1 MDKIMSFNNFDSPA
15 ATRGRHGM
23 SLRRRKLGQRGSMLI
38 DTALALTV
46 ATIALTGQM
55 AQTSEAIDESLAKA
69 TGQWAVEYQG
79 GLNGYY
85 STNGQAIM
93 ANQGVAGVA
102 SPYAP
107 TIPELINLGYLPQ
120 GFGSKAPNGQ
130 VFTSNVTQVCP
141 GGTCTLAGYVYS
153 STPYKDATGAVRNDL
168 AGIAMQAA
176 GADAGMTPPGQ
187 AGQLVGTGNGWQ
199 TPMAGVQ
206 VGTLAMRVGSYSATD
221 AILSQF
227 YMLNGSR
234 KLTGPMNAN
243 GNNINNAASVYTQH
257 VGVNEG
263 GAGSGT
269 IGLAKQALYGDA
281 NNIVLQ
287 SSGTVYTRSTDWSRA
302 ADLQAQNIYAW
313 QGSVTADSNV
323 NANGTLWSN
332 GGVVTNGN
340 MTLATSGAQITNP
353 GRMHINVGENLYLQ
367 PWSGGTTIVGGG
379 GGSGNLQVNGTT
391 WMYGPTVNQGY
402 TYLNGGGV
410 VNSSLSMAATAWSGW
425 GCSGTGITT
434 DPNGDL
440 LSCKS
445 GVWQQVGSSGTSNY
459 VSMDIGNGGWF
470 GIPANT
476 KRVDGWVGVT
486 WTGSNAGVAQ
496 FIVRDTAGNI
506 QNYFYAGD
514 YGWND
519 GGSGSQWW
527 FPVSIPV
534 VSNSASIQMVQING
548 SNSLTW
554 HIASYTQ

>member
-1 MDKIMSFNNFDSPA
+1 MDKILSLNNFDRTAA
-15 ATRGRHGM
+15 ATGRHGM

-55 AQTSEAIDESLAKA
+55 EQTSEAIDESIAKA

-102 SPYAP
+102 NPYAP
-107 TIPELINLGYLPQ
+107 TIPELVNLGYLPQ

-141 GGTCTLAGYVYS
+141 GGNCTLAGYVYS
-153 STPYKDATGAVRNDL
+153 TSPYKDGTGAVRNDL

-187 AGQLVGTGNGWQ
+187 TGQLVGTGNSWQ

-234 KLTGPMNAN
+234 KLTGAMNAN
-243 GNNINNAASVYTQH
+243 GNNINSVGNLSAQGKIATNGLNPNDLPSGWGGGIRTWDVYAGGT
-257 VGVNEG
+257 VGVGAGG
-263 GAGSGT
+263 GAMPVAFMDQT
-269 IGLAKQALYGDA
+269 
-281 NNIVLQ
+281 
-287 SSGTVYTRSTDWSRA
+287 GTVQGQSVNST
-302 ADLQAQNIYAW
+302 
-313 QGSVTADSNV
+313 GNV
-323 NANGTLWSN
+323 NASGTLWSN

-340 MTLATSGAQITNP
+340 MTLATSGSQITNP

-367 PWSGGTTIVGGG
+367 PWSGGSTIVGGG
-379 GGSGNLQVNGTT
+379 GGSGNLQVTGTT
-391 WMYGPTVNQGY
+391 YMYGPTVNQGY

-410 VNSSLSMAATAWSGW
+410 VNSSLSMAATAWTGW

-445 GVWQQVGSSGTSNY
+445 GVWQQVGSSGTTNY

-470 GIPANT
+470 GIPANST
-476 KRVDGWVGVT
+476 RVDGYIVVS

-519 GGSGSQWW
+519 GGSGSKWW
-527 FPVSIPV
+527 IPVSIPV

-554 HIASYTQ
+554 HVASYTQ

>member
-1 MDKIMSFNNFDSPA
+1 MDKILSLNNFDRTAA
-15 ATRGRHGM
+15 ATGRHGM

-55 AQTSEAIDESLAKA
+55 AQTSEAIDESIAKA

-102 SPYAP
+102 NPYAP
-107 TIPELINLGYLPQ
+107 TIPELVNLGYLPQ

-141 GGTCTLAGYVYS
+141 GGNCTLAGYVYS
-153 STPYKDATGAVRNDL
+153 TSPYKDGTGAVRNDL

-187 AGQLVGTGNGWQ
+187 TGQLVGTGNSWQ

-234 KLTGPMNAN
+234 KLTGAMNAN
-243 GNNINNAASVYTQH
+243 GNNINSVGNLSAQGKIATNGLNPNDLPSGWGGGIRTWDVYAGGT
-257 VGVNEG
+257 VGVGAGG
-263 GAGSGT
+263 GAMPVAFMDQT
-269 IGLAKQALYGDA
+269 
-281 NNIVLQ
+281 
-287 SSGTVYTRSTDWSRA
+287 GTVQGQSVNST
-302 ADLQAQNIYAW
+302 
-313 QGSVTADSNV
+313 GNV
-323 NANGTLWSN
+323 NASGTLWSN

-340 MTLATSGAQITNP
+340 MTLATSGSQITNP

-367 PWSGGTTIVGGG
+367 PWSGGSTIVGGG
-379 GGSGNLQVNGTT
+379 GGSGKLQVTGTT
-391 WMYGPTVNQGY
+391 YMYGPTVNQGY

-410 VNSSLSMAATAWSGW
+410 VNSSLSMAATAWTGW

-445 GVWQQVGSSGTSNY
+445 GVWQQVGSSGTTNY

-470 GIPANT
+470 GIPANST
-476 KRVDGWVGVT
+476 RVDGYIVVS

-519 GGSGSQWW
+519 GGSGSKWW
-527 FPVSIPV
+527 IPVSIPV

-554 HIASYTQ
+554 HVASYTQ

>member
-1 MDKIMSFNNFDSPA
+1 MDKILSLNNFDRTAA
-15 ATRGRHGM
+15 ATGRHGM

-55 AQTSEAIDESLAKA
+55 AQTSEAIDESIAKA

-102 SPYAP
+102 NPYAP
-107 TIPELINLGYLPQ
+107 TIPELVNLGYLPQ

-141 GGTCTLAGYVYS
+141 GGNCTLAGYVYS
-153 STPYKDATGAVRNDL
+153 TSPYKDGTGAVRNDL

-187 AGQLVGTGNGWQ
+187 TGQLVGTGNSWQ

-234 KLTGPMNAN
+234 KLTGAMNAN
-243 GNNINNAASVYTQH
+243 GNNINSVGNLSAQGKIATNGLNPNDLPSGWGGGIRTWDVYAGGT
-257 VGVNEG
+257 VGVGAGG
-263 GAGSGT
+263 GAMPVAFMDQT
-269 IGLAKQALYGDA
+269 
-281 NNIVLQ
+281 
-287 SSGTVYTRSTDWSRA
+287 GTVQGQSVNST
-302 ADLQAQNIYAW
+302 
-313 QGSVTADSNV
+313 GNV
-323 NANGTLWSN
+323 NASGTLWSN

-340 MTLATSGAQITNP
+340 MTLATSGSQITNP

-367 PWSGGTTIVGGG
+367 PWSGGSTIVGGG
-379 GGSGNLQVNGTT
+379 GGSGNLQVTGTT
-391 WMYGPTVNQGY
+391 YMYGPTVNQGY

-410 VNSSLSMAATAWSGW
+410 VNSSLSMAATAWTGW

-445 GVWQQVGSSGTSNY
+445 GVWQQVGSSGTTNY

-470 GIPANT
+470 GIPANST
-476 KRVDGWVGVT
+476 RVDGYIVVS

-519 GGSGSQWW
+519 GGSGSKWW
-527 FPVSIPV
+527 IPVSIPV

-554 HIASYTQ
+554 HVASYTQ

>member
-1 MDKIMSFNNFDSPA
+1 MDKILSLNNFDRTAA
-15 ATRGRHGM
+15 ATGRHGM

-55 AQTSEAIDESLAKA
+55 AQTSEAIDESIAKA

-102 SPYAP
+102 NPYAP
-107 TIPELINLGYLPQ
+107 TIPELVNLGYLPQ

-141 GGTCTLAGYVYS
+141 GGNCTLAGYVYS
-153 STPYKDATGAVRNDL
+153 TSPYKDGTGAVRNDL

-187 AGQLVGTGNGWQ
+187 TGQLVGTGNSWQ

-234 KLTGPMNAN
+234 KLTGAMNAN
-243 GNNINNAASVYTQH
+243 GNNINSVGNLSAQGKIATNGLNPNDLPSGWGGGIRTWDVYAGGT
-257 VGVNEG
+257 VGVGAGG
-263 GAGSGT
+263 GAMPVAFMDQT
-269 IGLAKQALYGDA
+269 
-281 NNIVLQ
+281 
-287 SSGTVYTRSTDWSRA
+287 GTVQGQSVNST
-302 ADLQAQNIYAW
+302 
-313 QGSVTADSNV
+313 GNV
-323 NANGTLWSN
+323 NASGTLWSN

-340 MTLATSGAQITNP
+340 MTLATSGSQITNP

-367 PWSGGTTIVGGG
+367 PWSGGSTIVGGG
-379 GGSGNLQVNGTT
+379 GGSGNLQVTGTT
-391 WMYGPTVNQGY
+391 YMYVPTVNQGY

-410 VNSSLSMAATAWSGW
+410 VNSSLSMAATAWTGW

-445 GVWQQVGSSGTSNY
+445 GVWQQVGSSGTTNY

-470 GIPANT
+470 GIPANST
-476 KRVDGWVGVT
+476 RVDGYIVVS

-519 GGSGSQWW
+519 GGSGSKWW
-527 FPVSIPV
+527 IPVSIPV

-554 HIASYTQ
+554 HVASYTQ

>member
-1 MDKIMSFNNFDSPA
+1 MDKILSLNNFDRTAA
-15 ATRGRHGM
+15 ATGRHGM
-23 SLRRRKLGQRGSMLI
+23 SLRRRKLGQHGSMII

-55 AQTSEAIDESLAKA
+55 AQTSEAIDESIAKA

-102 SPYAP
+102 NPYAP
-107 TIPELINLGYLPQ
+107 TIPELVNLGYLPQ

-141 GGTCTLAGYVYS
+141 GGNCTLAGYVYS
-153 STPYKDATGAVRNDL
+153 TSPYKDGTGAVRNDL

-187 AGQLVGTGNGWQ
+187 TGQLVGTGNSWQ

-234 KLTGPMNAN
+234 KLTGAMNAN
-243 GNNINNAASVYTQH
+243 GNNINSVGNLSAQGKIATNGLNPNDLPSGWGGGIRTWDVYAGGT
-257 VGVNEG
+257 VGVGAGG
-263 GAGSGT
+263 GAMPVAFMDQT
-269 IGLAKQALYGDA
+269 
-281 NNIVLQ
+281 
-287 SSGTVYTRSTDWSRA
+287 GTVQGQSVNST
-302 ADLQAQNIYAW
+302 
-313 QGSVTADSNV
+313 GNV
-323 NANGTLWSN
+323 NASGTLWSN

-340 MTLATSGAQITNP
+340 MTLATSGSQITNP

-367 PWSGGTTIVGGG
+367 PWSGGSTIVGGG
-379 GGSGNLQVNGTT
+379 GGSGNLQVTGTT
-391 WMYGPTVNQGY
+391 YMYGPTVNQGY

-410 VNSSLSMAATAWSGW
+410 VNSSLSMAATAWTGW

-445 GVWQQVGSSGTSNY
+445 GVWQQVGSSGTTNY

-470 GIPANT
+470 GIPANST
-476 KRVDGWVGVT
+476 RVDGYIVVS

-519 GGSGSQWW
+519 GGSGSKWW
-527 FPVSIPV
+527 IPVSIPV

-554 HIASYTQ
+554 HVASYTQ

>member
-1 MDKIMSFNNFDSPA
+1 MDKILSLNNFDRTAA
-15 ATRGRHGM
+15 ATGRHGM

-38 DTALALTV
+38 DTAIALTV

-55 AQTSEAIDESLAKA
+55 AQTSEAIDESIAKA

-102 SPYAP
+102 NPYAP
-107 TIPELINLGYLPQ
+107 TIPELVNLGYLPQ

-141 GGTCTLAGYVYS
+141 GGNCTLAGYVYS
-153 STPYKDATGAVRNDL
+153 TSPYKDGTGAVRNDL

-187 AGQLVGTGNGWQ
+187 TGQLVGTGNSWQ

-234 KLTGPMNAN
+234 KLTGAMNAN
-243 GNNINNAASVYTQH
+243 GNNINSVGNLSAQGKIATNGLNPNDLPSGWGGGIRTWDVYAGGT
-257 VGVNEG
+257 VGVGAGG
-263 GAGSGT
+263 GAMPVAFMDQT
-269 IGLAKQALYGDA
+269 
-281 NNIVLQ
+281 
-287 SSGTVYTRSTDWSRA
+287 GTVQGQSVNST
-302 ADLQAQNIYAW
+302 
-313 QGSVTADSNV
+313 GNV
-323 NANGTLWSN
+323 NASGTLWSN

-340 MTLATSGAQITNP
+340 MTLATSGSQITNP

-367 PWSGGTTIVGGG
+367 PWSGGSTIVGGG
-379 GGSGNLQVNGTT
+379 GGSGNLQVTGTT
-391 WMYGPTVNQGY
+391 YMYGPTVNQGY

-410 VNSSLSMAATAWSGW
+410 VNSSLSMAATAWTGW

-445 GVWQQVGSSGTSNY
+445 GVWQQVGSSGTTNY

-470 GIPANT
+470 GIPANST
-476 KRVDGWVGVT
+476 RVDGYIVVS

-519 GGSGSQWW
+519 GGSGSKWW
-527 FPVSIPV
+527 IPVSIPV

-554 HIASYTQ
+554 HVASYTQ

>member
-1 MDKIMSFNNFDSPA
+1 MDKILSLNNFDRTAA
-15 ATRGRHGM
+15 ATGRHGM

-55 AQTSEAIDESLAKA
+55 AQTSEAIDESIAKA

-102 SPYAP
+102 NPYAP
-107 TIPELINLGYLPQ
+107 TIPELVNLGYLPQ

-141 GGTCTLAGYVYS
+141 GGNCTLAGYVYS
-153 STPYKDATGAVRNDL
+153 TSPYKDGTGAVRNDL

-187 AGQLVGTGNGWQ
+187 TGQLVGTGNSWQ

-234 KLTGPMNAN
+234 KLTGAMNAN
-243 GNNINNAASVYTQH
+243 GNNINSVGNLSAQGKIATNGLNPNDLPSGWGGGIRTWDVYAGGT
-257 VGVNEG
+257 VGVGAGG
-263 GAGSGT
+263 GAMPVAFMDQT
-269 IGLAKQALYGDA
+269 
-281 NNIVLQ
+281 
-287 SSGTVYTRSTDWSRA
+287 GTVQGQSVNST
-302 ADLQAQNIYAW
+302 
-313 QGSVTADSNV
+313 GNV
-323 NANGTLWSN
+323 NASGTLWSN

-340 MTLATSGAQITNP
+340 MTLATSGSQITNP

-367 PWSGGTTIVGGG
+367 PWSGGSTIVGGG
-379 GGSGNLQVNGTT
+379 GDSGNLQVTGTT
-391 WMYGPTVNQGY
+391 YMYGPTVNQGY

-410 VNSSLSMAATAWSGW
+410 VNSSLSMAATAWTGW

-445 GVWQQVGSSGTSNY
+445 GVWQQVGSSGTTNY

-470 GIPANT
+470 GIPANST
-476 KRVDGWVGVT
+476 RVDGYIVVS

-519 GGSGSQWW
+519 GGSGSKWW
-527 FPVSIPV
+527 IPVSIPV

-554 HIASYTQ
+554 HVASYTQ

>member
-1 MDKIMSFNNFDSPA
+1 MDKILSLNNFDRTAA
-15 ATRGRHGM
+15 ATGRHGM

-55 AQTSEAIDESLAKA
+55 AQTSEAIDESIAKA

-102 SPYAP
+102 NPYAP
-107 TIPELINLGYLPQ
+107 TIPELVNLGYLPQ

-141 GGTCTLAGYVYS
+141 GGNCTLAGYVYS
-153 STPYKDATGAVRNDL
+153 TSPYKDGTGAVRNDL

-187 AGQLVGTGNGWQ
+187 TGQLVGTGNSWQ
-199 TPMAGVQ
+199 TPMAGVK
-206 VGTLAMRVGSYSATD
+206 VGTLAMSVGSYSATD

-234 KLTGPMNAN
+234 KLTGAMNAN
-243 GNNINNAASVYTQH
+243 GNNINSVGNLSAQGKIATNGLNPNDLPSGWGGGIRTWDVYAGGT
-257 VGVNEG
+257 VGVGAGG
-263 GAGSGT
+263 GAMPVAFMDQT
-269 IGLAKQALYGDA
+269 
-281 NNIVLQ
+281 
-287 SSGTVYTRSTDWSRA
+287 GTVQGQSVNST
-302 ADLQAQNIYAW
+302 
-313 QGSVTADSNV
+313 GNV
-323 NANGTLWSN
+323 NASGTLWSN

-340 MTLATSGAQITNP
+340 MTLATSGSQITNP

-367 PWSGGTTIVGGG
+367 PWSGGSTIVGGG
-379 GGSGNLQVNGTT
+379 GGSGNLQVTGTT
-391 WMYGPTVNQGY
+391 YMYGPTVNQGY

-410 VNSSLSMAATAWSGW
+410 VNSSLSMAATAWTGW

-445 GVWQQVGSSGTSNY
+445 GVWQQVGSSGTTNY

-470 GIPANT
+470 GIPANST
-476 KRVDGWVGVT
+476 RVDGYIVVS

-519 GGSGSQWW
+519 GGSGSKWW
-527 FPVSIPV
+527 IPVSIPV

-554 HIASYTQ
+554 HVASYTQ

>member
-1 MDKIMSFNNFDSPA
+1 MDKILSLNNFDRTAA
-15 ATRGRHGM
+15 ATGRHGM

-55 AQTSEAIDESLAKA
+55 AQTSEAIDESIAKA

-102 SPYAP
+102 NPYAP
-107 TIPELINLGYLPQ
+107 TIPELVNLGYLPQ

-141 GGTCTLAGYVYS
+141 GGNCTLAGYVYS
-153 STPYKDATGAVRNDL
+153 TSPYKDGTGAVRNDL

-187 AGQLVGTGNGWQ
+187 TGQLVGTGNSWQ

-234 KLTGPMNAN
+234 KLTGAMNAN
-243 GNNINNAASVYTQH
+243 GNNINSVGNLSAQGKIATNGLNPNDLPSGWGGGIRTWDVYAGGT
-257 VGVNEG
+257 VGVGAGG
-263 GAGSGT
+263 GAMPVAFMDQT
-269 IGLAKQALYGDA
+269 
-281 NNIVLQ
+281 
-287 SSGTVYTRSTDWSRA
+287 GTVQGQSVNST
-302 ADLQAQNIYAW
+302 
-313 QGSVTADSNV
+313 GNV
-323 NANGTLWSN
+323 NASGTLWSN

-340 MTLATSGAQITNP
+340 MTLATSGSQITNP

-367 PWSGGTTIVGGG
+367 PWSGGSTIVGGG
-379 GGSGNLQVNGTT
+379 GGSGNLQVTGTT
-391 WMYGPTVNQGY
+391 YMYGPTVNQGY

-410 VNSSLSMAATAWSGW
+410 VNSSLSMAATAWTGW

-445 GVWQQVGSSGTSNY
+445 GVWQQVGSSGTTNY

-470 GIPANT
+470 GIPANST
-476 KRVDGWVGVT
+476 RVDGYIVVS

-519 GGSGSQWW
+519 GGSGSKWW
-527 FPVSIPV
+527 IPVSIPV

-548 SNSLTW
+548 SNSLTC
-554 HIASYTQ
+554 HVASYTQ

>member
-1 MDKIMSFNNFDSPA
+1 MDKILSLNNFDRTAA
-15 ATRGRHGM
+15 ATGRHGM

-55 AQTSEAIDESLAKA
+55 AQTSEAIDESIAKA

-102 SPYAP
+102 NPYAP
-107 TIPELINLGYLPQ
+107 TIPELVNLGYLPQ

-141 GGTCTLAGYVYS
+141 GGNCTLAGYVYS
-153 STPYKDATGAVRNDL
+153 TSPYKDGTGAVRNDL

-187 AGQLVGTGNGWQ
+187 TGQLVGTGNSWQ

-234 KLTGPMNAN
+234 KLTGAMNAN
-243 GNNINNAASVYTQH
+243 GNNINSVGNLSAQGKIATNGLNPNDLPSGWGGGIRTWDVYAGGT
-257 VGVNEG
+257 VGVGAGG
-263 GAGSGT
+263 GAMPVAFMDQT
-269 IGLAKQALYGDA
+269 
-281 NNIVLQ
+281 
-287 SSGTVYTRSTDWSRA
+287 GTVQGQSVNST
-302 ADLQAQNIYAW
+302 
-313 QGSVTADSNV
+313 GNV
-323 NANGTLWSN
+323 NASGTLWSN

-340 MTLATSGAQITNP
+340 MTLATSGSQITNP

-367 PWSGGTTIVGGG
+367 PWSGGSTIVGCG
-379 GGSGNLQVNGTT
+379 GGSGNLQVTGTT
-391 WMYGPTVNQGY
+391 YMYGPTVNQGY

-410 VNSSLSMAATAWSGW
+410 VNSSLSMAATAWTGW

-445 GVWQQVGSSGTSNY
+445 GVWQQVGSSGTTNY

-470 GIPANT
+470 GIPANST
-476 KRVDGWVGVT
+476 RVDGYIVVS

-519 GGSGSQWW
+519 GGSGSKWW
-527 FPVSIPV
+527 IPVSIPV

-554 HIASYTQ
+554 HVASYTQ

>member
-1 MDKIMSFNNFDSPA
+1 MDQILSFNNFDRPA
-15 ATRGRHGM
+15 ESRGRQGK
-23 SLRRRKLGQRGSMLI
+23 SLRRRKLGQRGSVLI

-55 AQTSEAIDESLAKA
+55 AQTSEAIDESIAKA

-85 STNGQAIM
+85 SSNGQAIM
-93 ANQGVAGVA
+93 ASQGVAGVA
-102 SPYAP
+102 NPYAP

-141 GGTCTLAGYVYS
+141 GGNCSLAGYVYS
-153 STPYKDATGAVRNDL
+153 STPYMDGTGAVRNDL

-176 GADAGMTPPGQ
+176 GADGGMTPPGQ
-187 AGQLVGTGNGWQ
+187 TGQLVGTGNSWQ
-199 TPMAGVQ
+199 TPMPGVQ
-206 VGTLAMRVGSYSATD
+206 VGTFAMRVGSYSATD

-234 KLTGPMNAN
+234 ALTGAMNAN

-263 GAGSGT
+263 SAAGST
-269 IGLAKQALYGDA
+269 IGLGKQALYGDGS
-281 NNIVLQ
+281 NIVMV
-287 SSGTVYTRSTDWSRA
+287 SPGTVYTRSADWSRA

-323 NANGTLWSN
+323 SANGTLWSN
-332 GGVVTNGN
+332 GGVTTNGS
-340 MTLATSGAQITNP
+340 MTFATWGAQISDP
-353 GRMHINVGENLYLQ
+353 GRLHINVGENLYLQ
-367 PWSGGTTIVGGG
+367 PWSGGSTIVGGG

-391 WMYGPTVNQGY
+391 WMYGPTVNNGY

-425 GCSGTGITT
+425 GCSGNAITT

-445 GVWQQVGSSGTSNY
+445 GVWQQAGSSGTNNY
-459 VSMDIGNGGWF
+459 VALDLGNGGTYWLPS
-470 GIPANT
+470 GT
-476 KRVDGWVGVT
+476 KRVDGYISVT
-486 WTGSNAGVAQ
+486 WTGSNAGVAE
-496 FIVRDTAGNI
+496 FIVRDISGNI
-506 QNYFYAGD
+506 QNFFYAGD
-514 YGWND
+514 NGWND

-527 FPVSIPV
+527 IPVSIPL
-534 VSNSASIQMVQING
+534 VSNSGSIQMVQING
-548 SNSLTW
+548 SNALTW
-554 HIASYTQ
+554 HIGSYTQ

>member
-1 MDKIMSFNNFDSPA
+1 MDKILSFNNFDRPA
-15 ATRGRHGM
+15 AARGRHGM

-55 AQTSEAIDESLAKA
+55 AQTSEAIDESIAKA

-102 SPYAP
+102 NPYAP
-107 TIPELINLGYLPQ
+107 TIPELVNLGYLPQ

-141 GGTCTLAGYVYS
+141 GGNCTLAGYVYS
-153 STPYKDATGAVRNDL
+153 TSPYKDGTGAVRNDL

-234 KLTGPMNAN
+234 ALTGAMNAN
-243 GNNINNAASVYTQH
+243 GNNINSVGNLSAQGKIATNGLNPNDLPSGWGGGIRTWDVYAGGT
-257 VGVNEG
+257 VGVGAGG
-263 GAGSGT
+263 GAMPVAFMNQT
-269 IGLAKQALYGDA
+269 GLVQGE
-281 NNIVLQ
+281 
-287 SSGTVYTRSTDWSRA
+287 TVNS
-302 ADLQAQNIYAW
+302 N
-313 QGSVTADSNV
+313 GNV
-323 NANGTLWSN
+323 NASGTLWSN

-340 MTLATSGAQITNP
+340 MTLATSGAQISNP

-367 PWSGGTTIVGGG
+367 PWSGGSTIVGGG

-391 WMYGPTVNQGY
+391 WLYGPTVNQGY

-445 GVWQQVGSSGTSNY
+445 GVWQQVGSSGTNNY
-459 VSMDIGNGGWF
+459 VSMDIGNGGWY

-476 KRVDGWVGVT
+476 KRVDGWVNVT

-548 SNSLTW
+548 SNALTW
-554 HIASYTQ
+554 HVASYTQ

>member
-1 MDKIMSFNNFDSPA
+1 MDKILSLNNFDRTAA
-15 ATRGRHGM
+15 ATGRHGM

-55 AQTSEAIDESLAKA
+55 AQTSEAIDESIAKA

-102 SPYAP
+102 NPYAP
-107 TIPELINLGYLPQ
+107 TIPELVNLGYLPQ

-141 GGTCTLAGYVYS
+141 GGNCTLAGYVYS
-153 STPYKDATGAVRNDL
+153 TSPYKDGTGAVRNDL

-187 AGQLVGTGNGWQ
+187 TGQLVGTGNSWQ

-234 KLTGPMNAN
+234 KLTGAMNAN
-243 GNNINNAASVYTQH
+243 GNNINSVGNLSAQGKIATNGLNPNDLPSGWGGGIRTWDVYAGGT
-257 VGVNEG
+257 VGVGAGG
-263 GAGSGT
+263 GAMPVAFMDQT
-269 IGLAKQALYGDA
+269 
-281 NNIVLQ
+281 
-287 SSGTVYTRSTDWSRA
+287 GTVQGQSVNST
-302 ADLQAQNIYAW
+302 
-313 QGSVTADSNV
+313 GNV
-323 NANGTLWSN
+323 NASGTLWSN

-340 MTLATSGAQITNP
+340 MTLATSGSQITNP

-367 PWSGGTTIVGGG
+367 PWSVGSTIVGGG
-379 GGSGNLQVNGTT
+379 GGSGNLQVTGTT
-391 WMYGPTVNQGY
+391 YMYGPTVNQGY

-410 VNSSLSMAATAWSGW
+410 VNSSLSMAATAWTGW

-445 GVWQQVGSSGTSNY
+445 GVWQQVGSSGTTNY

-470 GIPANT
+470 GIPANST
-476 KRVDGWVGVT
+476 RVDGYIVVS

-519 GGSGSQWW
+519 GGSGSKWW
-527 FPVSIPV
+527 IPVSIPV

-554 HIASYTQ
+554 HVASYTQ

>member
-1 MDKIMSFNNFDSPA
+1 MDKILSLNNFDRTAA
-15 ATRGRHGM
+15 ATGRHGM

-46 ATIALTGQM
+46 ATIALKGQM
-55 AQTSEAIDESLAKA
+55 AQTSEAIDESIAKA

-102 SPYAP
+102 NPYAP
-107 TIPELINLGYLPQ
+107 TIPELVNLGYLPQ

-141 GGTCTLAGYVYS
+141 GGNCTLAGYVYS
-153 STPYKDATGAVRNDL
+153 TSPYKDGTGAVRNDL

-187 AGQLVGTGNGWQ
+187 TGQLVGTGNSWQ

-234 KLTGPMNAN
+234 KLTGAMNAN
-243 GNNINNAASVYTQH
+243 GNNINSVGNLSAQGKIATNGLNPNDLPSGWGGGIRTWDVYAGGT
-257 VGVNEG
+257 VGVGAGG
-263 GAGSGT
+263 GAMPVAFMDQT
-269 IGLAKQALYGDA
+269 
-281 NNIVLQ
+281 
-287 SSGTVYTRSTDWSRA
+287 GTVQGQSVNST
-302 ADLQAQNIYAW
+302 
-313 QGSVTADSNV
+313 GNV
-323 NANGTLWSN
+323 NASGTLWSN

-340 MTLATSGAQITNP
+340 MTLATSGSQITNP

-367 PWSGGTTIVGGG
+367 PWSGGSTIVGGG
-379 GGSGNLQVNGTT
+379 GGSGNLQVTGTT
-391 WMYGPTVNQGY
+391 YMYGPTVNQGY

-410 VNSSLSMAATAWSGW
+410 VNSSLSMAATAWTGW

-445 GVWQQVGSSGTSNY
+445 GVWQQVGSSGTTNY

-470 GIPANT
+470 GIPANST
-476 KRVDGWVGVT
+476 RVDGYIVVS

-519 GGSGSQWW
+519 GGSGSKWW
-527 FPVSIPV
+527 IPVSIPV

-554 HIASYTQ
+554 HVASYTQ

>member
-1 MDKIMSFNNFDSPA
+1 MGKILSFNSFDRPPA
-15 ATRGRHGM
+15 GRGRHGL

-55 AQTSEAIDESLAKA
+55 AQTSEVVDESIAKA

-102 SPYAP
+102 NPYAP

-120 GFGSKAPNGQ
+120 GFGTKAPNGQ

-141 GGTCTLAGYVYS
+141 GGNCTLAGYVYS
-153 STPYKDATGAVRNDL
+153 STPYKDGTGAVRNDL

-234 KLTGPMNAN
+234 ALTGAMNAN
-243 GNNINNAASVYTQH
+243 GQNINNAASVYTQH

-263 GAGSGT
+263 GAGAGI
-269 IGLAKQALYGDA
+269 IGLAKQALYGDSS
-281 NNIVLQ
+281 NIVLQ
-287 SSGTVYTRSTDWSRA
+287 SSGTVYTRSANWTRA
-302 ADLQAQNIYAW
+302 ADFQAQNIYAW
-313 QGSVTADSNV
+313 QGGVTADGNV
-323 NANGTLWSN
+323 TLN
-332 GGVVTNGN
+332 
-340 MTLATSGAQITNP
+340 TSGAQITDP
-353 GRMHINVGENLYLQ
+353 GRLHVNAGENLYLQ
-367 PWSGGTTIVGGG
+367 PWSGGSTIVGGG
-379 GGSGNLQVNGTT
+379 GGSGNLQVTGTT

-445 GVWQQVGSSGTSNY
+445 GVWQQVGSSGTNNY

-470 GIPANT
+470 GIPGNT
-476 KRVDGWVGVT
+476 KRVDGWVFVQ

-496 FIVRDTAGNI
+496 FIVRDAAGNI

-514 YGWND
+514 NGWND

-527 FPVSIPV
+527 LPVSIPV
-534 VSNSASIQMVQING
+534 ASNSASIQMVQING
-548 SNSLTW
+548 SNTLTW
-554 HIASYTQ
+554 HVASYTQ

>member
-1 MDKIMSFNNFDSPA
+1 MDKILSLNNFDRTAA
-15 ATRGRHGM
+15 ATGRHGM

-55 AQTSEAIDESLAKA
+55 AQTSEAIDESIAKA

-102 SPYAP
+102 NPYAP
-107 TIPELINLGYLPQ
+107 TIPELVNLGYLPQ

-141 GGTCTLAGYVYS
+141 GGNCTLAGYVYS
-153 STPYKDATGAVRNDL
+153 TSPYKDGTGAVRNDL

-187 AGQLVGTGNGWQ
+187 TGQLVGTGNSWQ

-234 KLTGPMNAN
+234 KLTGAMNAN
-243 GNNINNAASVYTQH
+243 GNNINSVGNLSAQGKIATNGLNPNDLPSGWGGGIRTWDVYAGGT
-257 VGVNEG
+257 VGVGAGG
-263 GAGSGT
+263 GAMPVAFMDQT
-269 IGLAKQALYGDA
+269 
-281 NNIVLQ
+281 
-287 SSGTVYTRSTDWSRA
+287 GTVQGQSVNST
-302 ADLQAQNIYAW
+302 
-313 QGSVTADSNV
+313 GNV
-323 NANGTLWSN
+323 NASGTLWSN

-340 MTLATSGAQITNP
+340 MTLATSGSQITNP

-367 PWSGGTTIVGGG
+367 PWSGGSTIVGGG
-379 GGSGNLQVNGTT
+379 GGSGNLQVTGTT
-391 WMYGPTVNQGY
+391 YMYGPTVNQGY

-410 VNSSLSMAATAWSGW
+410 VNSSLSMAATAWTGW

-445 GVWQQVGSSGTSNY
+445 GVWKQVGSSGTTNY

-470 GIPANT
+470 GIPANST
-476 KRVDGWVGVT
+476 RVDGYIVVS

-519 GGSGSQWW
+519 GGSGSKWW
-527 FPVSIPV
+527 IPVSIPV

-554 HIASYTQ
+554 HVASYTQ

>member
-1 MDKIMSFNNFDSPA
+1 MDKILSLNNFDRTAA
-15 ATRGRHGM
+15 ATGRHGM

-55 AQTSEAIDESLAKA
+55 AQTSEAIDESIAKA

-102 SPYAP
+102 NPYAP
-107 TIPELINLGYLPQ
+107 TIPELVNLGYLPQ

-141 GGTCTLAGYVYS
+141 GGNCTLAGYVYS
-153 STPYKDATGAVRNDL
+153 TSPYKDGTGAVRNDL

-187 AGQLVGTGNGWQ
+187 TGQLVGTGNSWQ

-234 KLTGPMNAN
+234 KLTGAMNAN
-243 GNNINNAASVYTQH
+243 GNNINSVGNLSAQGKIATNGLNPNDLPSGWGGGIRTWDVYAGGT
-257 VGVNEG
+257 VGVGAGG
-263 GAGSGT
+263 GAMPVAFMDQT
-269 IGLAKQALYGDA
+269 
-281 NNIVLQ
+281 
-287 SSGTVYTRSTDWSRA
+287 GTVQGQSVNST
-302 ADLQAQNIYAW
+302 
-313 QGSVTADSNV
+313 GNV
-323 NANGTLWSN
+323 NASGTLWSN

-340 MTLATSGAQITNP
+340 MTLATSGSQITNP

-367 PWSGGTTIVGGG
+367 PWSGVSTIVGGG
-379 GGSGNLQVNGTT
+379 GGSGNLQVTGTT
-391 WMYGPTVNQGY
+391 YMYGPTVNQGY

-410 VNSSLSMAATAWSGW
+410 VNSSLSMAATAWTGW

-445 GVWQQVGSSGTSNY
+445 GVWQQVGSSGTTNY

-470 GIPANT
+470 GIPANST
-476 KRVDGWVGVT
+476 RVDGYIVVS

-519 GGSGSQWW
+519 GGSGSKWW
-527 FPVSIPV
+527 IPVSIPV

-554 HIASYTQ
+554 HVASYTQ

>member
-1 MDKIMSFNNFDSPA
+1 MDKILSLNNFDRTAA
-15 ATRGRHGM
+15 ATGRHGM

-55 AQTSEAIDESLAKA
+55 AQTSEAIDESIAKA

-102 SPYAP
+102 NPYAP
-107 TIPELINLGYLPQ
+107 TIPELVNLGYLPQ

-141 GGTCTLAGYVYS
+141 GGNCTLAGYVYS
-153 STPYKDATGAVRNDL
+153 TSPYKDGTGAVRNDL

-187 AGQLVGTGNGWQ
+187 TGQLVGTGNSWQ

-234 KLTGPMNAN
+234 KLTGAMNAN
-243 GNNINNAASVYTQH
+243 GNNINSVGNLSAQGKIATNGLNPNDLPSGWGGGIRTWDVYAGGT
-257 VGVNEG
+257 VGVGAGG
-263 GAGSGT
+263 GAMPVAFMDQT
-269 IGLAKQALYGDA
+269 
-281 NNIVLQ
+281 
-287 SSGTVYTRSTDWSRA
+287 GTVQGQSVNST
-302 ADLQAQNIYAW
+302 
-313 QGSVTADSNV
+313 GNV
-323 NANGTLWSN
+323 NASGTLWSN

-340 MTLATSGAQITNP
+340 MTLATSGSQITNP

-367 PWSGGTTIVGGG
+367 PCSGGSTIVGGG
-379 GGSGNLQVNGTT
+379 GVSGNLQVTGTT
-391 WMYGPTVNQGY
+391 YMYGPTVNQGY

-410 VNSSLSMAATAWSGW
+410 VNSSLSMAATAWTGW

-445 GVWQQVGSSGTSNY
+445 GVWQQVGSSGTTNY

-470 GIPANT
+470 GIPANST
-476 KRVDGWVGVT
+476 RVDGYIVVS

-519 GGSGSQWW
+519 GGSGSKWW
-527 FPVSIPV
+527 IPVSIPV

-554 HIASYTQ
+554 HVASYTQ

>member
-1 MDKIMSFNNFDSPA
+1 MDKILSLNNFDRTAA
-15 ATRGRHGM
+15 ATGRHGM

-55 AQTSEAIDESLAKA
+55 AQTSEAIDESIAKA

-102 SPYAP
+102 NPYAP
-107 TIPELINLGYLPQ
+107 TIPELVNLGYLPQ

-141 GGTCTLAGYVYS
+141 GGNCTLAGYVYS
-153 STPYKDATGAVRNDL
+153 TSPYKDGTGAVRNDL

-187 AGQLVGTGNGWQ
+187 TGQLVGTGNSWQ

-234 KLTGPMNAN
+234 KLTGAMNAN
-243 GNNINNAASVYTQH
+243 GNNINSVGNLSAQGKIATNGLNPNDLPSGWGGGIRTWDVYAGGT
-257 VGVNEG
+257 VGVGAGG
-263 GAGSGT
+263 GAMPVAFMDQT
-269 IGLAKQALYGDA
+269 
-281 NNIVLQ
+281 
-287 SSGTVYTRSTDWSRA
+287 GTVQGQSVNST
-302 ADLQAQNIYAW
+302 
-313 QGSVTADSNV
+313 GNV
-323 NANGTLWSN
+323 NASGTLWSN

-340 MTLATSGAQITNP
+340 MTLATSGSQITNP

-367 PWSGGTTIVGGG
+367 PWSGGSTIVGGG
-379 GGSGNLQVNGTT
+379 GGSGNLQVTGTT
-391 WMYGPTVNQGY
+391 YMYGPTVNQGY

-410 VNSSLSMAATAWSGW
+410 VNSSLSMAATAWTGW

-445 GVWQQVGSSGTSNY
+445 GVWQQVGSSGTTNY

-470 GIPANT
+470 GIPANST
-476 KRVDGWVGVT
+476 RVDGYIVVS

-519 GGSGSQWW
+519 GGSGSKWW
-527 FPVSIPV
+527 IPVSIPV

-548 SNSLTW
+548 SNSLT
-554 HIASYTQ
+554 

>member
-1 MDKIMSFNNFDSPA
+1 MDKILSLNNFDRTAA
-15 ATRGRHGM
+15 ATGRHGM

-55 AQTSEAIDESLAKA
+55 AQTSEAIDESIAKA

-102 SPYAP
+102 NPYAP
-107 TIPELINLGYLPQ
+107 TIPELVNLGYLPQ

-141 GGTCTLAGYVYS
+141 GGNCTLAGYVYS
-153 STPYKDATGAVRNDL
+153 TSPYKDGTGAVRNDL

-187 AGQLVGTGNGWQ
+187 TGQLVGTGNSWQ

-234 KLTGPMNAN
+234 KLTGAMNAN
-243 GNNINNAASVYTQH
+243 GNNINSVGNLSAQGKIATNGLNPNDLPSGWGGGIRTWDVYAGGT
-257 VGVNEG
+257 VGVGAGG
-263 GAGSGT
+263 GAMPVAFMDQT
-269 IGLAKQALYGDA
+269 
-281 NNIVLQ
+281 
-287 SSGTVYTRSTDWSRA
+287 GTVQGQSVNST
-302 ADLQAQNIYAW
+302 
-313 QGSVTADSNV
+313 GNV
-323 NANGTLWSN
+323 NASGTLWSN

-340 MTLATSGAQITNP
+340 MTLATSGSQITNP

-367 PWSGGTTIVGGG
+367 PWSGGSTIVGGG
-379 GGSGNLQVNGTT
+379 GGSGNLQVTGTT
-391 WMYGPTVNQGY
+391 YMYGPTVNQGY

-410 VNSSLSMAATAWSGW
+410 VNSSLSMAATSWTGW

-445 GVWQQVGSSGTSNY
+445 GVWQQVGSSGTTNY

-470 GIPANT
+470 GIPANST
-476 KRVDGWVGVT
+476 RVDGYIVVS

-519 GGSGSQWW
+519 GGSGSKWW
-527 FPVSIPV
+527 IPVSIPV

-554 HIASYTQ
+554 HVASYTQ

>member
-1 MDKIMSFNNFDSPA
+1 MDQIVSLKNLNRPL
-15 ATRGRHGM
+15 ATKGRHGT
-23 SLRRRKLGQRGSMLI
+23 SIRRWKLRQRGSMLL

-55 AQTSEAIDESLAKA
+55 AQTSEAIDESIAKA

-107 TIPELINLGYLPQ
+107 TIAELINLGYLPQ

-141 GGTCTLAGYVYS
+141 GGNCTLAGYVYS

-206 VGTLAMRVGSYSATD
+206 VGTFAMRVGSYSATD

-234 KLTGPMNAN
+234 ALTGAMNAN
-243 GNNINNAASVYTQH
+243 GNNINSVGNLSAQGKIATNGLNPNDLPSGWGGGVRTWDVYAGGT
-257 VGVNEG
+257 VGVGAGG
-263 GAGSGT
+263 GAIPLAYMNNT
-269 IGLAKQALYGDA
+269 GLVQG
-281 NNIVLQ
+281 Q
-287 SSGTVYTRSTDWSRA
+287 TVNS
-302 ADLQAQNIYAW
+302 N
-313 QGSVTADSNV
+313 GNV
-323 NANGTLWSN
+323 NASGTLWSN

-340 MTLATSGAQITNP
+340 MTLATSNAQISNP

-367 PWSGGTTIVGGG
+367 PWSGGSTIIGGG

-410 VNSSLSMAATAWSGW
+410 VNSSLSMAATAWAGW
-425 GCSGTGITT
+425 GCSGNGITT
-434 DPNGDL
+434 DPNGQL
-440 LSCKS
+440 LSCQS
-445 GVWQQVGSSGTSNY
+445 GVWSAAGGGGSAVAYCKSTSC
-459 VSMDIGNGGWF
+459 
-470 GIPANT
+470 
-476 KRVDGWVGVT
+476 GVT
-486 WTGSNAGVAQ
+486 LPSAGTWDISGIAYAQQAAWSGATFWINGAVVDTNANWGDQAGTG
-496 FIVRDTAGNI
+496 
-506 QNYFYAGD
+506 
-514 YGWND
+514 YGIMTGAYRIAV
-519 GGSGSQWW
+519 GG
-527 FPVSIPV
+527 PTYI
-534 VSNSASIQMVQING
+534 SASTSWGSAWGDFTIN
-548 SNSLTW
+548 LHATKE
-554 HIASYTQ
+554 

>member
-1 MDKIMSFNNFDSPA
+1 MDKILSLNNFDRTAA
-15 ATRGRHGM
+15 ATGRHGM

-55 AQTSEAIDESLAKA
+55 AQTSEAIDESIAKA

-102 SPYAP
+102 NPYAP
-107 TIPELINLGYLPQ
+107 TIPELVNLGYLPQ

-141 GGTCTLAGYVYS
+141 GGNCTLAGYVYS
-153 STPYKDATGAVRNDL
+153 TSPYKDGTGAVRNDL

-187 AGQLVGTGNGWQ
+187 TGQLVGTGNSWQ

-234 KLTGPMNAN
+234 NLTGAMNAN
-243 GNNINNAASVYTQH
+243 GNNINSVGNLSAQGKIATNGLNPNDLPSGWGGGIRTWDVYAGGT
-257 VGVNEG
+257 VGVGAGG
-263 GAGSGT
+263 GAMPVAFMDQT
-269 IGLAKQALYGDA
+269 
-281 NNIVLQ
+281 
-287 SSGTVYTRSTDWSRA
+287 GTVQGQSVNST
-302 ADLQAQNIYAW
+302 
-313 QGSVTADSNV
+313 GNV
-323 NANGTLWSN
+323 NASGTLWSN

-340 MTLATSGAQITNP
+340 MTLATSGSQITNP

-367 PWSGGTTIVGGG
+367 PWSGGSTIVGGG
-379 GGSGNLQVNGTT
+379 GGSGNLQVTGTT
-391 WMYGPTVNQGY
+391 YMYGPTVNQGY

-410 VNSSLSMAATAWSGW
+410 VNSSLSMAATAWTGW

-445 GVWQQVGSSGTSNY
+445 GVWQQVGSSGTTNY

-470 GIPANT
+470 GIPANST
-476 KRVDGWVGVT
+476 RVDGYIVVS

-519 GGSGSQWW
+519 GGSGSKWW
-527 FPVSIPV
+527 IPVSIPV

-554 HIASYTQ
+554 HVASYTQ

>member
-1 MDKIMSFNNFDSPA
+1 MDKILSLNNFDRTAA
-15 ATRGRHGM
+15 ATGRHGM

-55 AQTSEAIDESLAKA
+55 AQTSEAIDESIAKA

-102 SPYAP
+102 NPYAP
-107 TIPELINLGYLPQ
+107 TIPELVNLGYLPQ

-141 GGTCTLAGYVYS
+141 GGNCTLAGYVYS
-153 STPYKDATGAVRNDL
+153 TSPYKDGTGAVRNDL

-187 AGQLVGTGNGWQ
+187 TGQLVGTGNSWQ

-234 KLTGPMNAN
+234 KLTGAMNAN
-243 GNNINNAASVYTQH
+243 GNNINSVGNLSAQGKIATNGLNPNDLPSGWGGGIRTWDVYAGRT
-257 VGVNEG
+257 VGVGAGG
-263 GAGSGT
+263 GAMPVAFMDQT
-269 IGLAKQALYGDA
+269 
-281 NNIVLQ
+281 
-287 SSGTVYTRSTDWSRA
+287 GTVQGQSVNST
-302 ADLQAQNIYAW
+302 
-313 QGSVTADSNV
+313 GNV
-323 NANGTLWSN
+323 NASGTLWSN

-340 MTLATSGAQITNP
+340 MTLATSGSQITNP

-367 PWSGGTTIVGGG
+367 PWSGGSTIVGGG
-379 GGSGNLQVNGTT
+379 GGSGNLQVTGTT
-391 WMYGPTVNQGY
+391 YMYGPTVNQGY

-410 VNSSLSMAATAWSGW
+410 VNSSLSMAATAWTGW

-445 GVWQQVGSSGTSNY
+445 GVWQQVGSSGTTNY

-470 GIPANT
+470 GIPANST
-476 KRVDGWVGVT
+476 RVDGYIVVS

-519 GGSGSQWW
+519 GGSGSKWW
-527 FPVSIPV
+527 IPVSIPV

-554 HIASYTQ
+554 HVASYTQ

>member
-1 MDKIMSFNNFDSPA
+1 MDKILSLNNFDRTAA
-15 ATRGRHGM
+15 ATGRHGM

-55 AQTSEAIDESLAKA
+55 AQTSEAIDESIAKA

-102 SPYAP
+102 NPYAP
-107 TIPELINLGYLPQ
+107 TIPELVNLGYLPQ

-141 GGTCTLAGYVYS
+141 GGNCTLAGYVYS
-153 STPYKDATGAVRNDL
+153 TSPYKDGTGAVRNDL

-187 AGQLVGTGNGWQ
+187 TGQLVGTGNSWQ

-234 KLTGPMNAN
+234 KLTGAMNAN
-243 GNNINNAASVYTQH
+243 GNNINSVGNLSAQGKIATNGLNPNDLPSGWGVGIRTWDVYAGGT
-257 VGVNEG
+257 VGVGAGG
-263 GAGSGT
+263 GAMPVAFMDQT
-269 IGLAKQALYGDA
+269 
-281 NNIVLQ
+281 
-287 SSGTVYTRSTDWSRA
+287 GTVQGQSVNST
-302 ADLQAQNIYAW
+302 
-313 QGSVTADSNV
+313 GNV
-323 NANGTLWSN
+323 NASGTLWSN

-340 MTLATSGAQITNP
+340 MTLATSGSQITNP

-367 PWSGGTTIVGGG
+367 PWSGGSTIVGGG
-379 GGSGNLQVNGTT
+379 GGSGNLQVTGTT
-391 WMYGPTVNQGY
+391 YMYGPTVNQGY

-410 VNSSLSMAATAWSGW
+410 VNSSLSMAATAWTGW

-445 GVWQQVGSSGTSNY
+445 GVWQQVGSSGTTNY

-470 GIPANT
+470 GIPANST
-476 KRVDGWVGVT
+476 RVDGYIVVS

-519 GGSGSQWW
+519 GGSGSKWW
-527 FPVSIPV
+527 IPVSIPV

-554 HIASYTQ
+554 HVASYTQ

>member
-1 MDKIMSFNNFDSPA
+1 
-15 ATRGRHGM
+15 
-23 SLRRRKLGQRGSMLI
+23 
-38 DTALALTV
+38 
-46 ATIALTGQM
+46 
-55 AQTSEAIDESLAKA
+55 
-69 TGQWAVEYQG
+69 
-79 GLNGYY
+79 
-85 STNGQAIM
+85 
-93 ANQGVAGVA
+93 
-102 SPYAP
+102 
-107 TIPELINLGYLPQ
+107 
-120 GFGSKAPNGQ
+120 
-130 VFTSNVTQVCP
+130 
-141 GGTCTLAGYVYS
+141 
-153 STPYKDATGAVRNDL
+153 
-168 AGIAMQAA
+168 MQAA

-187 AGQLVGTGNGWQ
+187 TGQLVGTGNSWQ

-234 KLTGPMNAN
+234 KLTGAMNAN
-243 GNNINNAASVYTQH
+243 GNNINSVGNLSAQGKIATNGLNPNDLPSGWGGGIRTWDVYAGGT
-257 VGVNEG
+257 VGVGAGG
-263 GAGSGT
+263 GAMPVAFMDQT
-269 IGLAKQALYGDA
+269 
-281 NNIVLQ
+281 
-287 SSGTVYTRSTDWSRA
+287 GTVQGQSVNST
-302 ADLQAQNIYAW
+302 
-313 QGSVTADSNV
+313 GNV
-323 NANGTLWSN
+323 NASGTLWSN

-340 MTLATSGAQITNP
+340 MTLATSGSQITNP

-367 PWSGGTTIVGGG
+367 PWSGGSTIVGGG
-379 GGSGNLQVNGTT
+379 GGSGNLQVTGTT
-391 WMYGPTVNQGY
+391 YMYGPTVNQGY

-410 VNSSLSMAATAWSGW
+410 VNSSLSMAATAWTGW

-445 GVWQQVGSSGTSNY
+445 GVWQQVGSSGTTNY

-470 GIPANT
+470 GIPANST
-476 KRVDGWVGVT
+476 RVDGYIVVS

-519 GGSGSQWW
+519 GGSGSKWW
-527 FPVSIPV
+527 IPVSIPV

-554 HIASYTQ
+554 HVASYTQ

>member
-1 MDKIMSFNNFDSPA
+1 MDKILSLNNFDRTAA
-15 ATRGRHGM
+15 ATGRHGM

-55 AQTSEAIDESLAKA
+55 AQTSEAIDESIAKA

-102 SPYAP
+102 NPYAP
-107 TIPELINLGYLPQ
+107 TIPELVNLGYLPQ

-141 GGTCTLAGYVYS
+141 GGNCTLAGYVYS
-153 STPYKDATGAVRNDL
+153 TSPYKDGTGAVRNDL

-187 AGQLVGTGNGWQ
+187 TGQLVGTGNSWQ

-234 KLTGPMNAN
+234 KLTGAMNAN
-243 GNNINNAASVYTQH
+243 GNNINSVGNLSAQGKIATNGLNPNDLPSGWGGGIRTWDVYAGGT
-257 VGVNEG
+257 VGVGAGG
-263 GAGSGT
+263 GAMPVAFMDQT
-269 IGLAKQALYGDA
+269 
-281 NNIVLQ
+281 
-287 SSGTVYTRSTDWSRA
+287 GTVQGQSVNST
-302 ADLQAQNIYAW
+302 
-313 QGSVTADSNV
+313 GNV
-323 NANGTLWSN
+323 NASGTLWSN

-340 MTLATSGAQITNP
+340 MTLATSGSQITNP

-367 PWSGGTTIVGGG
+367 PWSGGSTIVGGG
-379 GGSGNLQVNGTT
+379 GGSGNLQVTGTT
-391 WMYGPTVNQGY
+391 YMYGPTVNQGY

-410 VNSSLSMAATAWSGW
+410 VNSSLSMAATAWTGW

-445 GVWQQVGSSGTSNY
+445 GVWQQVGSSGTTNY

-470 GIPANT
+470 GIPANST
-476 KRVDGWVGVT
+476 RVDGYIVVS

-519 GGSGSQWW
+519 GGSGSKWW
-527 FPVSIPV
+527 IPVSIPV

-554 HIASYTQ
+554 HVAS

>member
-1 MDKIMSFNNFDSPA
+1 MDKILSLNNFDRTAA
-15 ATRGRHGM
+15 ATGRHGM

-55 AQTSEAIDESLAKA
+55 AQTSEAIDESIAKA

-102 SPYAP
+102 NPYAP
-107 TIPELINLGYLPQ
+107 TIPELVNLGYLPQ

-141 GGTCTLAGYVYS
+141 GGNCTLAGYVYS
-153 STPYKDATGAVRNDL
+153 TSPYKDGTGAVRNDL

-187 AGQLVGTGNGWQ
+187 TGQLVGTGNSWQ

-234 KLTGPMNAN
+234 KLTGAMNAN
-243 GNNINNAASVYTQH
+243 GNNINSVGNLSAQGKIATNGLNPNDLPSGWGGGIRTWDVYAGGT
-257 VGVNEG
+257 VGVGAGG
-263 GAGSGT
+263 GAMPVAFMDQT
-269 IGLAKQALYGDA
+269 
-281 NNIVLQ
+281 
-287 SSGTVYTRSTDWSRA
+287 GTVQGQSVNST
-302 ADLQAQNIYAW
+302 
-313 QGSVTADSNV
+313 GNV
-323 NANGTLWSN
+323 NASGTLWSN

-340 MTLATSGAQITNP
+340 MTLATSGSQITNP

-367 PWSGGTTIVGGG
+367 PWYGGSTIVGGG
-379 GGSGNLQVNGTT
+379 GGSGNLQVTGTT
-391 WMYGPTVNQGY
+391 YMYGPTVNQGY

-410 VNSSLSMAATAWSGW
+410 VNSSLSMAATAWTGW

-445 GVWQQVGSSGTSNY
+445 GVWQQVGSSGTTNY

-470 GIPANT
+470 GIPANST
-476 KRVDGWVGVT
+476 RVDGYIVVS

-519 GGSGSQWW
+519 GGSGSKWW
-527 FPVSIPV
+527 IPVSIPV

-554 HIASYTQ
+554 HVASYTQ

>member
-1 MDKIMSFNNFDSPA
+1 MDKILSLNNFDRTAA
-15 ATRGRHGM
+15 ATGRHGM

-55 AQTSEAIDESLAKA
+55 AQTSEAIDESIAKA

-102 SPYAP
+102 NPYAP
-107 TIPELINLGYLPQ
+107 TIPELVNLGYLPQ

-141 GGTCTLAGYVYS
+141 GVNCTLAGYVYS
-153 STPYKDATGAVRNDL
+153 TSPYKDGTGAVRNDL

-187 AGQLVGTGNGWQ
+187 TGQLVGTGNSWQ

-234 KLTGPMNAN
+234 KLTGAMNAN
-243 GNNINNAASVYTQH
+243 GNNINSVGNLSAQGKIATNGLNPNDLPSGWGGGIRTWDVYAGGT
-257 VGVNEG
+257 VGVGAGG
-263 GAGSGT
+263 GAMPVAFMDQT
-269 IGLAKQALYGDA
+269 
-281 NNIVLQ
+281 
-287 SSGTVYTRSTDWSRA
+287 GTVQGQSVNST
-302 ADLQAQNIYAW
+302 
-313 QGSVTADSNV
+313 GNV
-323 NANGTLWSN
+323 NASGTLWSN

-340 MTLATSGAQITNP
+340 MTLATSGSQITNP

-367 PWSGGTTIVGGG
+367 PWSGGSTIVGGG
-379 GGSGNLQVNGTT
+379 GGSGNLQVTGTT
-391 WMYGPTVNQGY
+391 YMYGPTVNQGY

-410 VNSSLSMAATAWSGW
+410 VNSSLSMAATAWTGW

-445 GVWQQVGSSGTSNY
+445 GVWQQVGSSGTTNY

-470 GIPANT
+470 GIPANST
-476 KRVDGWVGVT
+476 RVDGYIVVS

-519 GGSGSQWW
+519 GGSGSKWW
-527 FPVSIPV
+527 IPVSIPV

-554 HIASYTQ
+554 HVASYTQ

>member
-1 MDKIMSFNNFDSPA
+1 MDKILSLNNFDRTAA
-15 ATRGRHGM
+15 ATGRHGM

-46 ATIALTGQM
+46 ATIALTVQM
-55 AQTSEAIDESLAKA
+55 AQTSEAIDESIAKA

-102 SPYAP
+102 NPYAP
-107 TIPELINLGYLPQ
+107 TIPELVNLGYLPQ

-141 GGTCTLAGYVYS
+141 GGNCTLAGYVYS
-153 STPYKDATGAVRNDL
+153 TSPYKDGTGAVRNDL

-187 AGQLVGTGNGWQ
+187 TGQLVGTGNSWQ

-234 KLTGPMNAN
+234 KLTGAMNAN
-243 GNNINNAASVYTQH
+243 GNNINSVGNLSAQGKIATNGLNPNDLPSGWGGGIRTWDVYAGGT
-257 VGVNEG
+257 VGVGAGG
-263 GAGSGT
+263 GAMPVAFMDQT
-269 IGLAKQALYGDA
+269 
-281 NNIVLQ
+281 
-287 SSGTVYTRSTDWSRA
+287 GTVQGQSVNST
-302 ADLQAQNIYAW
+302 
-313 QGSVTADSNV
+313 GNV
-323 NANGTLWSN
+323 NASGTLWSN

-340 MTLATSGAQITNP
+340 MTLATSGSQITNP

-367 PWSGGTTIVGGG
+367 PWSGGSTIVGGG
-379 GGSGNLQVNGTT
+379 GGSGNLQVTGTT
-391 WMYGPTVNQGY
+391 YMYGPTVNQGY

-410 VNSSLSMAATAWSGW
+410 VNSSLSMAATAWTGW

-445 GVWQQVGSSGTSNY
+445 GVWQQVGSSGTTNY

-470 GIPANT
+470 GIPANST
-476 KRVDGWVGVT
+476 RVDGYIVVS

-519 GGSGSQWW
+519 GGSGSKWW
-527 FPVSIPV
+527 IPVSIPV

-554 HIASYTQ
+554 HVASYTQ